1 MEFINA
7 DEKRTWRE
15 YCAVVELPIQQFMD
29 IQNAL
34 LLEQL
39 DVVANNRWFTQFVGT
54 RPPRT
59 IEEYRR
65 VVPLHTWKS
74 YVGALEPES
83 LNGLGTDAHCL
94 VQTSWTH
101 GSWKKVPWVRRFF
114 DAQCRHAIAAM
125 MMSVARH
132 QGDVRVNQDFR
143 VLPVIPD
150 APFASAWLQ
159 TGVIE
164 RNVVSSR
171 LAPRESDGDLTMP
184 QKIQAGLMRSLEP
197 GVDSVIGMASS
208 LLLARREFDK
218 MMTNASFGRM
228 LREAGPIAALKW
240 AFKKLRPGRS
250 RPWEPKSLLAP
261 KSIITWGAD
270 TARLAPA
277 LEDQWGAPV
286 LQMYASSEAGIIA
299 MQDWRRDGLIP
310 LPASVFLEFLPDGI
324 DGEGKSTVLINELE
338 EGRLY
343 EPVITSFYGMPFTRM
358 RQGDLLRVIGHNEH
372 GLQPLEL
379 HERADDIIDLGS
391 IARIDTA
398 TLTEALE
405 IVGFRERDWSASKE
419 YEGDRPILHVHV
431 NADPER
437 VPELRRKI
445 HRALGVVDPHYR
457 EACYTMGARL
467 LRVTAAKSD
476 VVTAPAPTFEVDE
489 NAVTADETPVAAHRS
504 GGA

>member
-1 MEFINA
+1 MNRDASGSDNRGTSSMSQDYFTSAAVAGQGIKA
-7 DEKRTWRE
+7 VHQRPF
-15 YCAVVELPIQQFMD
+15 CANEDSHI
-29 IQNAL
+29 
-34 LLEQL
+34 
-39 DVVANNRWFTQFVGT
+39 VG
-54 RPPRT
+54 R
-59 IEEYRR
+59 
-65 VVPLHTWKS
+65 
-74 YVGALEPES
+74 
-83 LNGLGTDAHCL
+83 
-94 VQTSWTH
+94 
-101 GSWKKVPWVRRFF
+101 F
-114 DAQCRHAIAAM
+114 DAATAWATFPKLELSPPHCHVAIILDID
-125 MMSVARH
+125 STE
-132 QGDVRVNQDFR
+132 GLD
-143 VLPVIPD
+143 D
-150 APFASAWLQ
+150 AP
-159 TGVIE
+159 
-164 RNVVSSR
+164 
-171 LAPRESDGDLTMP
+171 
-184 QKIQAGLMRSLEP
+184 
-197 GVDSVIGMASS
+197 
-208 LLLARREFDK
+208 
-218 MMTNASFGRM
+218 
-228 LREAGPIAALKW
+228 
-240 AFKKLRPGRS
+240 
-250 RPWEPKSLLAP
+250 
-261 KSIITWGAD
+261 
-270 TARLAPA
+270 
-277 LEDQWGAPV
+277 
-286 LQMYASSEAGIIA
+286 
-299 MQDWRRDGLIP
+299 
-310 LPASVFLEFLPDGI
+310 
-324 DGEGKSTVLINELE
+324 GEGKSTVLINELE

-372 GLQPLEL
+372 GLPLFEF